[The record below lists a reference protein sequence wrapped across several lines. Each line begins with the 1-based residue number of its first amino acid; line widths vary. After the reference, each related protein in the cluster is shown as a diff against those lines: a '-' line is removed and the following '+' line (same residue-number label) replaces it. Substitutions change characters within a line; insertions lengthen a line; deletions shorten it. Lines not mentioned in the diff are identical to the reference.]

1 LDDLLNS
8 FFVADTIAP
17 VIQRLLLGMD
27 IHIQGSALL
36 TLLGLL
42 RLPTSSVNAVR
53 TLNNLWDSL
62 DIPLP
67 EEFLQELEVLI
78 SRRRVEFITALSE
91 VMEQVQRQDVV
102 NTARGASLSATS
114 SLTTAASSANSGGSG
129 LLQGSIAMFTT
140 TGSGAIPTGPFTRSI
155 FDEVEDG
162 PSSM

>member
-1 LDDLLNS
+1 
-8 FFVADTIAP
+8 
-17 VIQRLLLGMD
+17 MD
-27 IHIQGSALL
+27 IHVQGSALSAL
-36 TLLGLL
+36 VSSL
-42 RLPTSSVNAVR
+42 RLPTSSMIVVR
-53 TLNNLWDSL
+53 TL
-62 DIPLP
+62 DITWEGLGVALS
-67 EEFLQELEVLI
+67 EDFLQELEVLI

-114 SLTTAASSANSGGSG
+114 SLSTAASSANSGGSG
-129 LLQGSIAMFTT
+129 LLQGSIATFTT